1 MKWTLHPQAD
11 PVAVPLEALTAV
23 YHAGSGETH
32 LLAPGAMAILKAL
45 SEAALSEGAVER
57 DALAE
62 RLDLPPEAVAGHLL
76 DLLDAGLAVAA

>member
-1 MKWTLHPQAD
+1 MRWTLHPAAD
-11 PVAVPLEALTAV
+11 PAAVPLDALTAV

-32 LLAPGAMAILKAL
+32 LLAPRATAILAAL
-45 SEAALSEGAVER
+45 SEAAPSAGAIDQ

-62 RLDLPPEAVAGHLL
+62 HLDLPPEAVAGHLL